1 MTEGRKYVGGWGG
14 CGRTVPAGACV
25 MPKTTEGAVR
35 EEMSPAQVSEGGGHV
50 KAQEM
55 ENFKRKLLDMR
66 RELLSQV
73 ERSKIYSKEIGE
85 DGIPDSGDVAAY
97 SYSKE
102 VLMGLGENERAKL
115 RLVEEALAKI
125 DEGVYGVC
133 ERCEGSIP
141 VKRLDLLPFTRYCV
155 QCQSELEKESAAL

>member
-1 MTEGRKYVGGWGG
+1 
-14 CGRTVPAGACV
+14 
-25 MPKTTEGAVR
+25 MPESTEGAVR
-35 EEMSPAQVSEGGGHV
+35 EAMSPAQVSEGGGHV

-73 ERSKIYSKEIGE
+73 ERSKLYSKEIGE

-141 VKRLDLLPFTRYCV
+141 VKRLERGPLEQL
-155 QCQSELEKESAAL
+155 QLQELFGRRALWIVSCETGRAELAPIGCHCLQEAF

>member
-1 MTEGRKYVGGWGG
+1 
-14 CGRTVPAGACV
+14 
-25 MPKTTEGAVR
+25 
-35 EEMSPAQVSEGGGHV
+35 V
-50 KAQEM
+50 KVQDV
-55 ENFKRKLLDMR
+55 ENFKRKLLEMR
-66 RELLSQV
+66 RDLLGQV
-73 ERSKIYSKEIGE
+73 EKKKLYSKEVGE

-102 VLMGLGENERAKL
+102 VLMGLGENERTKL

-133 ERCEGSIP
+133 ERCEEAIP

-155 QCQSELEKESAAL
+155 QCQSELERESATL

>member
-1 MTEGRKYVGGWGG
+1 MY
-14 CGRTVPAGACV
+14 
-25 MPKTTEGAVR
+25 
-35 EEMSPAQVSEGGGHV
+35 PAQVSEGGGHV

-55 ENFKRKLLDMR
+55 ENFKRKLLEMR
-66 RELLSQV
+66 RELLGQV

-155 QCQSELEKESAAL
+155 QCQTELEKESATL

>member
-1 MTEGRKYVGGWGG
+1 M
-14 CGRTVPAGACV
+14 
-25 MPKTTEGAVR
+25 KTQDV
-35 EEMSPAQVSEGGGHV
+35 
-50 KAQEM
+50 

-66 RELLSQV
+66 RDLLGQV
-73 ERSKIYSKEIGE
+73 ERNKLYSKEMEE

-125 DEGVYGVC
+125 NEGVYGVC
-133 ERCEGSIP
+133 ERCETAIP

-155 QCQSELEKESAAL
+155 QCQSDLEKESAAL